1 MNKMDLIRQNMA
13 KRQERTLDAL
23 ADNKI
28 RSTGASVPLSKIDL
42 NPNNQAAEN
51 DSEEGI
57 RQLADDIST
66 VGLLHN
72 LVVNDAGDGRYL
84 LISGERRFKA
94 LRLLGWE
101 YAPCVV
107 YDRLPDAMIRVMTVL
122 ANLEAREYS
131 AGKRL
136 QLYTE
141 LDSQLR
147 ILKDMG
153 IYRGGI
159 GKGIAQIMGVSEN
172 QIVKYRK
179 LTQGMSPEELG
190 SVTNINKAYE
200 QLKAETSSKNHT
212 QGDFFEGDDNI
223 KKSADSENAPKNP
236 TEGDFFEDDDSI
248 KKSDDPEYVQKN
260 PTEGDFFDGVDSITE
275 SDDSENTPK
284 NSPQVNKFDDVDSM
298 TESDDSNVYKYIPSK
313 VRPIAGITVQEV
325 NINWEGYSF
334 LCAFGRH
341 INGAW
346 IAILNFGVSAELSKF
361 DVSYNTAKIKEALKR
376 SADFADLRIDS
387 DSTAQFIAE
396 IVTNLI

>member
-72 LVVNDAGDGRYL
+72 LVVNDTGDGRYL

-159 GKGIAQIMGVSEN
+159 GKGIAQIMGISEQ
-172 QIVKYRK
+172 QIVKYKR
-179 LTQGMSPEELG
+179 LSQDLSPEEMG
-190 SVTNINKAYE
+190 NVTNINKAYE
-200 QLKAETSSKNHT
+200 QLKSESASKNST
-212 QGDFFEGDDNI
+212 QFNVFDDTDGVTKSNDSQNPPKNSTEFNVFEGVDSI
-223 KKSADSENAPKNP
+223 TKSNDFENPPKNS
-236 TEGDFFEDDDSI
+236 TQFNI
-248 KKSDDPEYVQKN
+248 
-260 PTEGDFFDGVDSITE
+260 FDGADSITE

-313 VRPIAGITVQEV
+313 VRPISGITVQEA
-325 NINWEGYSF
+325 NINCDGYSF

-346 IAILNFGVSAELSKF
+346 IAILNFGVSAELSTD
-361 DVSYNTAKIKEALKR
+361 DVPYNADRIAEALKR
-376 SADFADLRIDS
+376 ADEGVSNPDMA
-387 DSTAQFIAE
+387 AQFIAE
-396 IVTNLI
+396 VVTNLI

>member
-72 LVVNDAGDGRYL
+72 LVVNDTGDGRYL

-159 GKGIAQIMGVSEN
+159 GKGIAQIMGVGQQ
-172 QIVKYRK
+172 QIVKYKR
-179 LTQGMSPEELG
+179 LAQELSSEELE

-200 QLKAETSSKNHT
+200 QLKSDSASKNSPQVNKFDVVDSVT
-212 QGDFFEGDDNI
+212 
-223 KKSADSENAPKNP
+223 KSDDSENTPKNSP
-236 TEGDFFEDDDSI
+236 QVN
-248 KKSDDPEYVQKN
+248 K
-260 PTEGDFFDGVDSITE
+260 FDGADSITE

-284 NSPQVNKFDDVDSM
+284 NSPQVNKFDGVDSITESDDFENIPKNSPQVNKFDDVDNM
-298 TESDDSNVYKYIPSK
+298 TESDDYEFIPSK
-313 VRPIAGITVQEV
+313 VRPIAGITVQEA
-325 NINWEGYSF
+325 NINWDGYSF
-334 LCAFGRH
+334 LCAFGKH